1 MPRFCLECNQPISG
15 RIDKRFCDDACRN
28 HYNNRQNRDRTQLMR
43 NTHHVLR
50 KNYRILSGLNPKDK
64 TKISRKRL
72 LEEGFSFDHITQFY
86 RTRKGTVYYF
96 VYDQGYLPL
105 ENDWYMLVK
114 RD

>member
-1 MPRFCLECNQPISG
+1 MPRLCLECNQPISG

-28 HYNNRQNRDRTQLMR
+28 HYNNRQNRDRTRLMR

-50 KNYRILSGLNPKDK
+50 KNHRILCQLNPKDK

-72 LEEGFSFDHITQFY
+72 IEEGFSFDHITLLY
-86 RTRKGTVYYF
+86 RTRKGTRYYF

-105 ENDWYMLVK
+105 ENDWYMLV
-114 RD
+114 RRG